1 MNRRAQ
7 LICAWTGPVL
17 AVLFL
22 IGAVLLGRFIPPWVR
37 PHYSA
42 DKVARIFAQHHARIL
57 AGAFVSI
64 ISMSLVAPWGVSIAA
79 QTRRKE
85 GSFPILTYVQ
95 LMCVAIGTTV
105 VILMCMMW
113 AAAAFRPH
121 AYAPQTVMALNDV
134 AYFLFLFTWAPFS
147 IWTCAVALCIFL
159 DTSGEPVY
167 PRWAGY
173 LSIWTAI
180 LFVPA
185 GLMAFFKHG
194 AFSWAGL
201 MTLYV
206 PVAIFFVWLAG
217 MTYLTIRNINRGA
230 YEPSPEPTPAL
241 HNSAPRSSVEVGAGA
256 QGVPAT

>member
-7 LICAWTGPVL
+7 LICAWTGPLL
-17 AVLFL
+17 AVLFA

-42 DKVARIFAQHHARIL
+42 QKVAHIFALHHGRIL
-57 AGAFVSI
+57 AGAFITI

-85 GSFPILTYVQ
+85 GEFPVLTYVQ

-105 VILMCMMW
+105 VVLMSMMW
-113 AAAAFRPH
+113 AVAAFRPH
-121 AYAPQTVMALNDV
+121 EYSPQTVMALNDV

-147 IWTCAVALCIFL
+147 VWTLAVALTILL
-159 DTSGEPVY
+159 DTSGEPVF
-167 PRWAGY
+167 PRWAAY

-206 PVAIFFVWLAG
+206 PVGIFFVWLAA
-217 MTYLTIRNINRGA
+217 MTYLVIRNIKRGESHPDESLA
-230 YEPSPEPTPAL
+230 RKGAASTNGGGAPADIPATPAL
-241 HNSAPRSSVEVGAGA
+241 V
-256 QGVPAT
+256 